1 MRNFV
6 RPGPGQSAVEELN
19 DLTREVLELCRPEL
33 RRADVELSLEL
44 PAAVTPVYVDAL
56 QIQQVLVNLIQNA
69 IQAMRDG
76 AADQRRLRLRTSL
89 EGDEVQLE
97 VADTGPGF
105 GCEAEQDP
113 FAPFFTTRPEGL
125 GMGLAISRAIIEQHQ
140 GRIWA
145 ERSSARGAT
154 VCFRLPLC
162 HTAKRS
168 HESPADC
175 VCR

>member
-1 MRNFV
+1 LV
-6 RPGPGQSAVEELN
+6 
-19 DLTREVLELCRPEL
+19 D
-33 RRADVELSLEL
+33 SLQ
-44 PAAVTPVYVDAL
+44 V
-56 QIQQVLVNLIQNA
+56 QQVLVNLIQNA
-69 IQAMRDG
+69 IQAMRNG
-76 AADQRRLRLRTSL
+76 AIEQRRLRLRTSL
-89 EGDEVQLE
+89 EGDEVQLD

-145 ERSSARGAT
+145 ERHAARGAT